1 MQNWK
6 MALLASL
13 GALLLGTAG
22 PAVADDRGRDRS
34 DRRIEHRFVDSNQ
47 WRHDRRGDR
56 WDRRG
61 DRRDWRHDRR
71 GDRWDRRG
79 DRRDW
84 RHDKGRDRWDRRDWH
99 KDGRAAR
106 HAARDRAK
114 WERRADSLD
123 RRADILRD
131 RGRFIEADRFERQ
144 ARSMGR
150 RADRPDWR
158 DGRRD
163 GRSRQGPYIRW
174 NSY

>member
-1 MQNWK
+1 MQIWK
-6 MALLASL
+6 MALLAPL

-22 PAVADDRGRDRS
+22 PAAADDRGRDRS

-47 WRHDRRGDR
+47 WRHDRG
-56 WDRRG
+56 
-61 DRRDWRHDRR
+61 

-84 RHDKGRDRWDRRDWH
+84 RHDKGHDRWDRRDWH

-114 WERRADSLD
+114 WDRRADSLD
-123 RRADILRD
+123 RRADILRE

-144 ARSMGR
+144 ARSLGR
-150 RADRPDWR
+150 RTDRSNWR
-158 DGRRD
+158 DGRRN
-163 GRSRQGPYIRW
+163 GRSPQGPYIRW
-174 NSY
+174 KSY